1 MPTFTIYCKT
11 SVLADIV
18 FLDLIDYLPDFFTIT
33 DVVVGIPPIT
43 IGNSNDPL
51 WSGFPFPKERGVV
64 YVFDDDIP
72 AHALG
77 GGGDMRAS
85 IHATPYD
92 QVDVL
97 GLRLWHELLHAVGQP
112 ADDMSCD
119 AAEWQTTFERILW
132 FVWRVFGA
140 PVDIPFWQR
149 KYYAWLTARAEMDP
163 LL

>member
-1 MPTFTIYCKT
+1 MPSFTIYCKT
-11 SVLADIV
+11 CELADIV
-18 FLDLIDYLPDFFTIT
+18 TLDLIDYLPDFFTIT
-33 DVVVGIPPIT
+33 DVVVGIPQVT

-64 YVFDDDIP
+64 YVFDDDIK

-92 QVDVL
+92 PVDVL

-112 ADDMSCD
+112 ADDMVILAS
-119 AAEWQTTFERILW
+119 EWQTTSERIVWYLW
-132 FVWRVFGA
+132 KLFNL

-149 KYYAWLTARAEMDP
+149 RFYAWLTERAEMDP

>member
-1 MPTFTIYCKT
+1 MPSFTIYCKT
-11 SVLADIV
+11 SELADIV
-18 FLDLIDYLPDFFTIT
+18 YLDLIDYLPDFFTIT
-33 DVVVGIPPIT
+33 DVVVGIPQVT
-43 IGNSNDPL
+43 IGNCTDPL
-51 WSGFPFPKERGVV
+51 WSGFPFPIDRGVV

-92 QVDVL
+92 PVDVL

-112 ADDMSCD
+112 ADDMVIRAS
-119 AAEWQTTFERILW
+119 EWQKAGESILW
-132 FVWRVFGA
+132 YLYRLFCL

-149 KYYAWLTARAEMDP
+149 RFYAWLTKRAERDP